1 MVLLRKSKKK
11 KKTHLTIRKMQS
23 KKGSILIYQTDIIKM
38 INDLAR
44 ALRELDTHTAVI
56 SCYIK
61 NHCKAA
67 ADFCRSGTEAQLRW
81 ALCFWV
87 FHELQLRC
95 WPELEGHLRLQRG
108 RIHFQTRVVGCWL
121 KAALSSLPQ
130 EPFFR
135 QPEKE
140 STSKRQSDTLL
151 KLITEV
157 TSNHLCFILS
167 VRNESSSH
175 TQGEAN
181 IQGHE
186 SQEVEITADCLRVN
200 QPWQPTCL
208 LRRTRLNNLQYQHTM
223 VKTSVVNEKWC
234 TPVCAWTWDHFSNY
248 FTIVEWIKLTRLF
261 CKQLWHHLCR
271 NRIFF
276 QNGIHLSIYTHIQIQ
291 KKRHGKRH
299 IQSTDSSYHW
309 KEMWVQGGGVEWRA
323 TFSFYSS
330 YLFFAVFFFNSGNRF
345 IYCTFVF

>member
-1 MVLLRKSKKK
+1 
-11 KKTHLTIRKMQS
+11 MQS

-44 ALRELDTHTAVI
+44 ALRDLDTHTAVI

-61 NHCKAA
+61 KITAKQQLIS
-67 ADFCRSGTEAQLRW
+67 ADLEPRHNSGGPSASGS
-81 ALCFWV
+81 
-87 FHELQLRC
+87 HELQLRC
-95 WPELEGHLRLQRG
+95 WPELEGHLRLQRR

-130 EPFFR
+130 ELFFR

-223 VKTSVVNEKWC
+223 VKTSVVNEK
-234 TPVCAWTWDHFSNY
+234 
-248 FTIVEWIKLTRLF
+248 
-261 CKQLWHHLCR
+261 
-271 NRIFF
+271 
-276 QNGIHLSIYTHIQIQ
+276 
-291 KKRHGKRH
+291 
-299 IQSTDSSYHW
+299 
-309 KEMWVQGGGVEWRA
+309 
-323 TFSFYSS
+323 
-330 YLFFAVFFFNSGNRF
+330 
-345 IYCTFVF
+345 